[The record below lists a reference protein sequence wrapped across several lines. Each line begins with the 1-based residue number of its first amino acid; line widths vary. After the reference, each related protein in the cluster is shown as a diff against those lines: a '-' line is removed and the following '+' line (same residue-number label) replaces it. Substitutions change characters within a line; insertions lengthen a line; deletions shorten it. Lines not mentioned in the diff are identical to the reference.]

1 MALGF
6 RNKVLDLIPNT
17 LYLIP
22 IKMNY
27 FELYSLPV
35 SFHPDQN
42 VVKQQFY
49 ALSKKYHPDFYIN
62 ESLEKQEEVLELSTL
77 NNKAFQ
83 VLKSPQK
90 VLQYVLEL
98 KGVISEGENYTLPQS
113 FLMDMMDVNE
123 AIMDLQFDPN
133 PDKQKEVQTNLNRIE
148 EALMRDLE
156 HSTMA
161 FDNLSEEN
169 QQIHLDKIKDIYYRN
184 KYIQRIKASLAK
196 L

>member
-1 MALGF
+1 
-6 RNKVLDLIPNT
+6 
-17 LYLIP
+17 
-22 IKMNY
+22 MNY
-27 FELYSLPV
+27 FELYQLPV

-62 ESLEKQEEVLELSTL
+62 ESQEKQDEVLELSTL

-83 VLKSPQK
+83 VLKNPQK

-113 FLMDMMDVNE
+113 FLMEMMDVNE
-123 AIMDLQFDPN
+123 TIVDLQFDPDAAKLADVRGEIAQIEQSLN
-133 PDKQKEVQTNLNRIE
+133 TELNNQT
-148 EALMRDLE
+148 AQ
-156 HSTMA
+156 
-161 FDNLSEEN
+161 FEN
-169 QQIHLDKIKDIYYRN
+169 QELFQQQATLANIKDIYYRN
-184 KYIQRIKASLAK
+184 KYIQRLKESLAK